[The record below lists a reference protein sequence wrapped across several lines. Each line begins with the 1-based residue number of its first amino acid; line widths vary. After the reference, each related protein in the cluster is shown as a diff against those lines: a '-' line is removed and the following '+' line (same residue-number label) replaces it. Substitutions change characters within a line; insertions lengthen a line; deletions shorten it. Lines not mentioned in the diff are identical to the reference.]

1 MTKINSKKSI
11 KCLTELGSVKAINLQ
26 LIVLSNTFT
35 ETQNYL
41 KDV

>member
-1 MTKINSKKSI
+1 MTKINSKKMI

-35 ETQNYL
+35 ETQKL
-41 KDV
+41 PMDV